1 MKQDSNEALKILVKG
16 AGFVYFG
23 MIFSKILTYLYRIVI
38 ARIGTSEY
46 GIFSLGLAIVNMA
59 MFIPLLGMDEGIV
72 RYVSYYLG
80 LKEDAKIK
88 GTITTALKISGF
100 LSLIVT
106 TILFF
111 SSEYIAINILRE
123 QSLNIILNVLTLSI
137 PFYVISTIYLSVIKA
152 YKRMDYWVFIKSIT
166 ENISKIGITFI
177 LIFKGFG
184 LLAAAIGYT
193 VSLIIACI
201 IAIMIVEFKFVK
213 IFSSKIKS
221 ITSTRKLIGY
231 SWPIMFHIIIAQLL
245 GWTDTLMIGYFK
257 NSIEVGIYNAALPTA
272 HVMTIIPAG
281 IFSLSIP
288 IMTDLYAQKQKNE
301 FINVYQ
307 TANKWVYYFMVY
319 LLIIFTIFSKEILNI
334 LFGSEYVTGSLTLIA
349 GAIGYF
355 IYSNGS
361 GDCILKVIGK
371 TKYIMINTLIS
382 TTLNIILNY
391 FLIPRYGMLGAA
403 AASTISLGV
412 WTFLGFIESY
422 YITKIHPFKK
432 GFIKITIIGIITYVL
447 TNLLNKYL
455 IVSVMKLALGLIS
468 AALIFI
474 FLIIITKTLDRED
487 KAILNAIKNKI
498 TKQILTKILHL

>member
-1 MKQDSNEALKILVKG
+1 MKQDSYSEVPILVKG

-46 GIFSLGLAIVNMA
+46 GIFSLGLAIINMV

-307 TANKWVYYFMVY
+307 TAYKWVYYFMVY

-334 LFGSEYVTGSLTLIA
+334 LFGSEYVTGSLTL
-349 GAIGYF
+349 
-355 IYSNGS
+355 
-361 GDCILKVIGK
+361 IGK